1 MNRDYKAIKKFL
13 VCSIQECHIP
23 SFDKIFGLQMENLIP
38 NETYVEAV
46 EWIQDNGAR
55 QVDYTIIEVYRKP

>member
-1 MNRDYKAIKKFL
+1 MDRDYKAIKKYL

-23 SFDKIFGLQMENLIP
+23 SFDKIFGLQMDNLITH
-38 NETYVEAV
+38 ETYDAAV

-55 QVDYTIIEVYRKP
+55 QVDFTIIEVYRKP